1 MLGVLVV
8 TLYLIFCYLWNG
20 EYQISFKYES
30 YYLNKNASFEDQILE
45 KILRKM
51 NKQRKELEKIE
62 KELSFYSDLKAK
74 LRKIE

>member
-8 TLYLIFCYLWNG
+8 ILYLIFCYLWNG